1 MIQSWS
7 RSAQGAAVLLLAFA
21 ILFALGGWGAIGK
34 PPKPFVPAEGFFISG
49 TGLQTV
55 ALAVLC
61 ALILARQGTAS
72 GLLGL
77 VMALDAGLALL
88 WRIAALAAL
97 VTVSLIFLWA
107 SGRFLFGMSAF
118 PPASFPFSLAE
129 TWWIEVALAS
139 LGLSLTLSIPAILRT
154 GEHVTI
160 DILSPVLAPRVH
172 RWIMR
177 VGSLVLGLP
186 VGWLLLTKGSHLAA
200 RSWQQWESSQN
211 FGIEFVFLVKT
222 LVPLMGFLIAVVAAL
237 NLRGTPVQKHTG
249 HTGP

>member
-1 MIQSWS
+1 MSCPPRRS
-7 RSAQGAAVLLLAFA
+7 RPAPAV
-21 ILFALGGWGAIGK
+21 
-34 PPKPFVPAEGFFISG
+34 
-49 TGLQTV
+49 
-55 ALAVLC
+55 
-61 ALILARQGTAS
+61 
-72 GLLGL
+72 
-77 VMALDAGLALL
+77 ALDAGLALL

-186 VGWLLLTKGSHLAA
+186 VGWLLLTKVKVPNGSPKLVT
-200 RSWQQWESSQN
+200 EVYMSS
-211 FGIEFVFLVKT
+211 VTSPLVWRWPS
-222 LVPLMGFLIAVVAAL
+222 L
-237 NLRGTPVQKHTG
+237 
-249 HTGP
+249 